1 MHLHCSASSRTS
13 EGFELYPPSLEE
25 PLKVLE
31 KETGLREH
39 AGERESGKRVYNDTE
54 EEKNRKWETG
64 VFFSGPDVRWARPCR
79 R

>member
-1 MHLHCSASSRTS
+1 M
-13 EGFELYPPSLEE
+13 
-25 PLKVLE
+25 KVLE

-64 VFFSGPDVRWARPCR
+64 VFFSGPDVRWARPCLR
-79 R
+79 